1 MRLESL
7 QEYFE
12 IVNKIPNRIKNKKV
26 NIVNML
32 FSEKEHKVALKVEI
46 KGILYEGYLQIKDK
60 SSLEYIN
67 YYELEDVNFIFKDTI
82 SEILLYEIL
91 NCFQTFVKNYIAR
104 KYTLIENNMQR
115 NMLCMLYEDNL

>member
-1 MRLESL
+1 MKLENL

-32 FSEKEHKVALKVEI
+32 FSEQEHKVTLKVEI

-60 SSLEYIN
+60 SNLEYIN
-67 YYELEDVNFIFKDTI
+67 SYELEDVNFI

-91 NCFQTFVKNYIAR
+91 NCFQTFVRNYIAR
-104 KYTLIENNMQR
+104 KYTPIENNMQR
-115 NMLCMLYEDNL
+115 NMLCMLYEENL

>member
-26 NIVNML
+26 NIVN
-32 FSEKEHKVALKVEI
+32 I

-67 YYELEDVNFIFKDTI
+67 SYELEDVNFIFKDTI

-91 NCFQTFVKNYIAR
+91 NCFQTFVRNYIAR
-104 KYTLIENNMQR
+104 KYTPIENNMQR